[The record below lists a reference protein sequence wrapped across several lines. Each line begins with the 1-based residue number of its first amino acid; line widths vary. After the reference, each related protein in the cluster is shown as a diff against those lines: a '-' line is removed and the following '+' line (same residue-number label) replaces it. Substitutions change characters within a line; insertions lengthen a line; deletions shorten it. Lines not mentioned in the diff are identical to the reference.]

1 MGANTTKLMTIGF
14 IGQGFIGKS
23 YADDFEQ
30 RGYPVVRYSLEP
42 QHAGN
47 RETIA
52 VCDVVF
58 IAVPTPTTPGK
69 GGDDSLVRR
78 VLSLVGEGKIAV
90 IKSTVLPGA
99 TESIQAEHPTKI
111 VLHSPEFLVESTA
124 AYDAAHPTRTIV
136 GMPQDTLVHRDA
148 ATLLISILPK
158 APFELVCSSRES
170 ELIKYTSNCYLF
182 TKVVFANIFYDIAKS
197 FDADWEKVMAGVG
210 ADPRIG
216 PSHLK
221 VADASKHPGA
231 MVGRGAGG
239 HCLPKDFAALRAVY
253 ERLAS
258 ADKSDVAVLRAL
270 EQKNTEL
277 LAESGKDLDLLQG
290 VYGSLYNLV

>member
-1 MGANTTKLMTIGF
+1 MRGWLHYNNFMTIGF
-14 IGQGFIGKS
+14 IGQGYIGKN
-23 YADDFEQ
+23 YADDFEK
-30 RGYPVVRYSLEP
+30 RGYSVVRYSLEP
-42 QHAGN
+42 HHAGN
-47 RETIA
+47 RDAIA
-52 VCDVVF
+52 ACDVVF
-58 IAVPTPTTPGK
+58 IAVPTPTIPGK
-69 GGDDSLVRR
+69 GGDDSLVRS

-99 TESIQAEHPTKI
+99 TESIQTEHPTKI

-136 GMPQDTLVHRDA
+136 GMPQDTPAHRDA
-148 ATLLISILPK
+148 STLLVSILPK

-182 TKVVFANIFYDIAKS
+182 TKVVFANVFYDIAQS
-197 FDADWEKVMAGVG
+197 FGADWEKIMAGVG

-239 HCLPKDFAALRAVY
+239 HCLPKDFAALRAAY
-253 ERLAS
+253 EHLAS
-258 ADKSDVAVLRAL
+258 ANPSSVALLCAL
-270 EQKNTEL
+270 EQKNTKL
-277 LAESGKDLDLLQG
+277 LTESGKDLDLLQN
-290 VYGSLYNLV
+290 VYGPLSI